1 MFKHPFSF
9 DGRIRRTE
17 YGVSFII
24 NALCSAVVRVIIV
37 AIIVGGS
44 SYVSEFDL
52 QMANIVSV
60 LVCLPLTWFFLAQG
74 AKRCHDLGHNG
85 WWQLIPLYP
94 LWLIFKEGYAGTN
107 EYGENPKVKAE
118 TSNF

>member
-24 NALCSAVVRVIIV
+24 YGILY
-37 AIIVGGS
+37 AIIS
-44 SYVSEFDL
+44 L
-52 QMANIVSV
+52 TAAV
-60 LVCLPLTWFFLAQG
+60 LTDGDETTTPLLTFVLCIPLLCFFYAQG

-94 LWLIFKEGYAGTN
+94 LWLIFKEGDAGTN